1 LNKFAKTICNVVS
14 SSPLHSRGI
23 SLEGERRSMFVK
35 RKLDGIHTCLTK
47 VFTQSTSMHQS
58 LDPLCI
64 PLSISQ
70 PNLGNTNQNT
80 SYEETPTNVPPSRSP
95 HVPTIPLGMMIQ
107 FGVHMVEN
115 YVPPYHWHLQRI
127 TNITRITCCVVAY
140 ANNVA

>member
-1 LNKFAKTICNVVS
+1 MPDKGVYTINIPMTNC
-14 SSPLHSRGI
+14 PPP
-23 SLEGERRSMFVK
+23 
-35 RKLDGIHTCLTK
+35 
-47 VFTQSTSMHQS
+47 SMHQS

-70 PNLGNTNQNT
+70 PNIGNTNQNT
-80 SYEETPTNVPPSRSP
+80 SYEETPTNVPPSRSL
-95 HVPTIPLGMMIQ
+95 HVPTIPLGTMIQ

-115 YVPPYHWHLQRI
+115 YVPPYHWHLQRT